1 MPQCLAWCTAVRIQ
15 YDLRYNVS
23 MSELVERKTYLLFF
37 SHLNLNDAEGNCS
50 KFLETAF
57 DNPNFLS
64 QIDLITSHDGNKVKN
79 AVFPKLLGKVKYT
92 ALPRYIFFGIYNF
105 QALFNGLITEQKKN
119 CMFDFCPVVKKYCK
133 EKKNLCLFYF
143 IYSDIC
149 YNLSIKL
156 EAVKIK
162 LFVIINIFIP

>member
-1 MPQCLAWCTAVRIQ
+1 
-15 YDLRYNVS
+15 

-50 KFLETAF
+50 KSLETAF

-64 QIDLITSHDGNKVKN
+64 QIDLIASHDGNKVKN

-105 QALFNGLITEQKKN
+105 QALFNGLITEKKRIV
-119 CMFDFCPVVKKYCK
+119 CLTFALLL
-133 EKKNLCLFYF
+133 KN
-143 IYSDIC
+143 IVR
-149 YNLSIKL
+149 K
-156 EAVKIK
+156 
-162 LFVIINIFIP
+162 